1 MSIEDI
7 HESQASVMSKRNRVP
22 VASADGTSSARL
34 NDNNHGRRKRERITT
49 SDADP
54 NIGQRRF
61 GATIMNAM
69 RANAQTR
76 TIAVKNIKNAI
87 KLSVLRVTTT
97 ITITEQT
104 SKVDPTT
111 DHARGASKHKA
122 RHSVLMDND
131 HKSHKRAK
139 SKLQMRVL
147 HTYL

>member
-1 MSIEDI
+1 M
-7 HESQASVMSKRNRVP
+7 
-22 VASADGTSSARL
+22 T
-34 NDNNHGRRKRERITT
+34 ITT
-49 SDADP
+49 ADAKEYASPHQTLTLTSDKDASEHIDLNTVEG
-54 NIGQRRF
+54 NIRTTTNSVLQENIMATI
-61 GATIMNAM
+61 ATIMNAM

-87 KLSVLRVTTT
+87 KLSVLRGTTT

-111 DHARGASKHKA
+111 EHARVASKLKA

-131 HKSHKRAK
+131 HKSHRRAK